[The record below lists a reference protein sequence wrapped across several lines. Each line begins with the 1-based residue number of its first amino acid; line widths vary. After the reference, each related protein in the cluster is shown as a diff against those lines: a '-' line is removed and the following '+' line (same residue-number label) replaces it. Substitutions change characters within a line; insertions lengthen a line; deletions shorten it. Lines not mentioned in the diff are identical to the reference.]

1 MKKYL
6 ALFAAMLALSACYKP
21 YESTID
27 LAVNDTRINLT
38 WAQAQDQLE
47 FVIPVYSTGS
57 WSIGIVAGGDWLSI
71 DRKGGSGRE
80 YVHCVARPNTL
91 DVPRA
96 VRLEVSNGKKTIPV
110 YVVTSTADQ
119 AAADLDDAELDRY
132 LI

>member
-6 ALFAAMLALSACYKP
+6 AIFAALLAFSSCYKP
-21 YESTID
+21 FESTID

-38 WAQAQDQLE
+38 WAQAQDLLE

-57 WSIGIVAGGDWLSI
+57 WKVGIVAGGDWLEI
-71 DRKGGSGRE
+71 DRSAGKGRE
-80 YVHCVARPNTL
+80 YIHCKASPNTL
-91 DVPRA
+91 DIPRA

-110 YVVTSTADQ
+110 YVVTSSEQQ
-119 AAADLDDAELDRY
+119 AAADLEDAELDRY

>member
-6 ALFAAMLALSACYKP
+6 ALFAALLALSACYKP
-21 YESTID
+21 YESTIE

-38 WAQAQDQLE
+38 WAQAQDKLE
-47 FVIPVYSTGS
+47 FVIPVYAKGS
-57 WSIGIVAGGDWLSI
+57 WTIGIVAGGDWLSL
-71 DRKGGSGRE
+71 DRNGGTGTG
-80 YVHCVARPNTL
+80 YVHCIARPNTL

-96 VRLEVSNGKKTIPV
+96 VRLEVSNGKKTIPI
-110 YVVTSTADQ
+110 YVVTSTAEQ

>member
-6 ALFAAMLALSACYKP
+6 AIFAALLAFSSCYKP
-21 YESTID
+21 YQSTID

-57 WSIGIVAGGDWLSI
+57 WTVGIVAGGDWLSI
-71 DRKGGSGRE
+71 DRSSGKGLE
-80 YVHCVARPNTL
+80 YIHCIARPNTL

-96 VRLEVSNGKKTIPV
+96 VRIEISNGKKTIPV
-110 YVVTSTADQ
+110 YVVTSSEQ
-119 AAADLDDAELDRY
+119 RSAADLEDAELDRY